1 MLCDYWSRIPVV
13 VDVLWLLLTPNSSE
27 CVSQRLP
34 RPEKASAAAHEAAAE
49 EAAGREPAATPGRRP
64 PHRVFSTGLGRD
76 EMSRIRG
83 AGDEMGSGVIRG
95 VIVRTQW
102 VPVPAIATLVVS
114 EEIAE
119 AGTKLRQ
126 SGEKETSE
134 KDL

>member
-1 MLCDYWSRIPVV
+1 MRQ
-13 VDVLWLLLTPNSSE
+13 SE
-27 CVSQRLP
+27 
-34 RPEKASAAAHEAAAE
+34 AARSEETAAE
-49 EAAGREPAATPGRRP
+49 EAACREPAATPGRRP
-64 PHRVFSTGLGRD
+64 PHRVFPTSLGRD

-126 SGEKETSE
+126 WRER
-134 KDL
+134 DQ